1 METLTEKQTR
11 VLDFIS
17 GQVARR
23 GHPPTV
29 REIASHFHLASTNA
43 ARRHLAALEKK
54 GYIERSF
61 NKSRAI
67 ALAAELRESRG
78 IPIVGGVAA
87 GTPITAVE
95 NLDGYLTL
103 ETLFAAPDD
112 LFCLRVKGDSMVDA
126 GIWDGDYCVVRP
138 KPDFQNGEI
147 AVAIVDGEATV
158 KTLRRIGRFVDLV
171 PANEDYPTIRVD
183 LAESEFRYAGKV
195 IGIHRAL

>member
-1 METLTEKQTR
+1 MDALTEKQGR
-11 VLDFIS
+11 VLEFIS
-17 GQVARR
+17 GEIARR

-29 REIASHFHLASTNA
+29 REIASRFGLASTNGV
-43 ARRHLAALEKK
+43 RRHLAALEKK

-78 IPIVGGVAA
+78 IPIVGRVAA
-87 GTPITAVE
+87 GTPTTAVE
-95 NLDGYLTL
+95 NLEGYLTL
-103 ETLFAAPDD
+103 ETLFARPDD

-138 KPDFQNGEI
+138 KPDFENGEI
-147 AVAIVDGEATV
+147 GVAIVEGEATV
-158 KTLRRIGRFVDLV
+158 KRLRRVGRFVELV
-171 PANEDYPTIRVD
+171 PANEDYSTIRVD
-183 LAESEFRYAGKV
+183 LAESAFRYAGKV

>member
-11 VLDFIS
+11 VLEFIS
-17 GQVARR
+17 GQITRR

-29 REIASHFHLASTNA
+29 REIAAHFSLASTNA
-43 ARRHLAALEKK
+43 ARRHLVALEKK

-67 ALAAELRESRG
+67 ALAAELRESQG
-78 IPIVGGVAA
+78 IPIVGSVAA

-103 ETLFAAPDD
+103 ETLFARPDH
-112 LFCLRVKGDSMVDA
+112 LFCLRIKGDSMVDA

-138 KPDFQNGEI
+138 SQDFKNGEI
-147 AVAIVDGEATV
+147 GVAIVDGEATV
-158 KTLRRIGRFVDLV
+158 KRLRRTGRFVELI

-183 LAESEFRYAGKV
+183 LAESDFRYAGKV